1 MGGCGDMLDL
11 GPLGGRQTRHGAR
24 ITNHSSKTAVVVVA
38 VAAAALSAASD
49 LAAALPRRG
58 SAHCPSYLPSYRLPL
73 GACVYRYA
81 LAGGLHRAAAA
92 ANGSAGRAG
101 GASLHFACAAHA
113 ATAGLAFGDQF

>member
-1 MGGCGDMLDL
+1 VVVGVGGDMLDL
-11 GPLGGRQTRHGAR
+11 GPLAGRQTRHGAR
-24 ITNHSSKTAVVVVA
+24 ITNHSISTSTSIVVV

-58 SAHCPSYLPSYRLPL
+58 SAHCTLVPSATRSVRLSI
-73 GACVYRYA
+73 RTRRR
-81 LAGGLHRAAAA
+81 LHCAAAA